1 MIMKKLLL
9 LIKLFGIRTLIIA
22 VYLSLYSMAFYGTYT
37 FVLGEHAVIISS
49 VFADSIRTFNF
60 DNFGGSH
67 REYSTHPSVEGEIN
81 HEQSQYI
88 NVELT
93 IDDVRKQRLLLLDGI
108 NDTIKRLP
116 DSSFK
121 QIALSEEQRNSLIS
135 DVSNIAT
142 LLQSDKLDAAIAKLT
157 DLKIKVMRIAL
168 PNSNNLVFLID
179 NLSGSLEK
187 QK

>member
-1 MIMKKLLL
+1 
-9 LIKLFGIRTLIIA
+9 
-22 VYLSLYSMAFYGTYT
+22 V
-37 FVLGEHAVIISS
+37 
-49 VFADSIRTFNF
+49 
-60 DNFGGSH
+60 
-67 REYSTHPSVEGEIN
+67 
-81 HEQSQYI
+81 
-88 NVELT
+88 VELT

-121 QIALSEEQRNSLIS
+121 QIVLSEEQRNSLTS
-135 DVSNIAT
+135 DVGNIAT
-142 LLQSDKLDAAIAKLT
+142 LLQSDKLDAATAKLT

-179 NLSGSLEK
+179 NLIGTLEK